1 MFNTLS
7 KMFSGLFDLAYAPA
21 ETVEFE
27 PVGMELSAGSMD
39 HFASD
44 MEVSWT
50 NGFGTLNDYEVP
62 ASSCQPDLF
71 SEWP

>member
-7 KMFSGLFDLAYAPA
+7 KMFSGLFDLNYAPA
-21 ETVEFE
+21 EAVEFE
-27 PVGMELSAGSMD
+27 PVGVSAGHVD
-39 HFASD
+39 HFATD

-50 NGFGTLNDYEVP
+50 NGFGTLNDFEVP
-62 ASSCQPDLF
+62 ASSCQDDLF